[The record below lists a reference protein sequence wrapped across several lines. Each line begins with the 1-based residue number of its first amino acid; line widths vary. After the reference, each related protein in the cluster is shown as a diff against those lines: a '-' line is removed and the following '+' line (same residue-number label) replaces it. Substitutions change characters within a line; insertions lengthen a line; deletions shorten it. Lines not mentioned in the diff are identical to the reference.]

1 MGDMPTKEAKKREF
15 SREEDAIILF
25 AQVRFASTS
34 TINHI
39 NAIPFQAAK
48 SILGYETDILD

>member
-1 MGDMPTKEAKKREF
+1 MGDMSTKEAKKRDW
-15 SREEDAIILF
+15 SPEEDAIILF
-25 AQVRFASTS
+25 AQVRFAS

-48 SILGYETDILD
+48 SILGYETDMLV